1 MHFCYKLGGFEP
13 EYSEWSNLR
22 NVSYI
27 NLKPGTY
34 QFTVISQ
41 NGDKIQSQ
49 PSKPII
55 IIKKPY
61 LWQRLW
67 LQILVGLII
76 VGVAVLIVWIKIH
89 RIRRYQIE
97 LENKV
102 EERTH
107 DLKLEKEKSERL
119 LLNILP
125 AEVAKELTEKP
136 AKQSLRSF
144 RI

>member
-1 MHFCYKLGGFEP
+1 MRFCYKLGGFET

-41 NGDKIQSQ
+41 NGDEIQSQ

-61 LWQRLW
+61 LWQRL
-67 LQILVGLII
+67 
-76 VGVAVLIVWIKIH
+76 
-89 RIRRYQIE
+89 
-97 LENKV
+97 
-102 EERTH
+102 
-107 DLKLEKEKSERL
+107 
-119 LLNILP
+119 
-125 AEVAKELTEKP
+125 
-136 AKQSLRSF
+136 
-144 RI
+144 